1 MTMLLLHM
9 LLSIVMEGLYY
20 LRFSSVM
27 LIQTLGKESVWPLL
41 AAESLKALGGLG
53 ILSFGGQVF
62 LRRIFEVTFRGC
74 HLA

>member
-1 MTMLLLHM
+1 
-9 LLSIVMEGLYY
+9 
-20 LRFSSVM
+20 M

-62 LRRIFEVTFRGC
+62 LRRIFEVTFRGF
-74 HLA
+74 HLVSIDA